1 MQWIQN
7 VAEGLPL
14 LAPLRWHAGNDG
26 DWPGRAALQLR
37 IDAAG
42 LGVASGR
49 PLRLVEPG
57 GPQPYERRLHQTGEL
72 EYRERNWHDWFNLMV
87 WFMFSRA
94 KAALN
99 ARHCAAWNDAGGGG
113 CGAVRD
119 SLTLFDESGV
129 VVLADDARLLEL
141 IRGFEWKAL
150 FWGRRAD
157 CMTRLRVL
165 PFGHALCE
173 KALAPYRGITGHAL
187 LCAVQPGTLALDG
200 TALLA
205 ALDTELAQRI
215 ADPLAMAST
224 RDLSP
229 LPLLGIPGWCP
240 DNADPSYYD
249 DTRQFRQGRRQRA
262 AELRP

>member
-1 MQWIQN
+1 MHWIPN
-7 VAEGLPL
+7 VSERLPL
-14 LAPLRWHAGNDG
+14 LTPLRCHAGNDVE
-26 DWPGRAALQLR
+26 WPGREALQPR

-42 LGVASGR
+42 LCVVSGR

-57 GPQPYERRLHQTGEL
+57 GPQPFELRLYQSGEL

-87 WFMFSRA
+87 WFMFPRA

-99 ARHCAAWNDAGGGG
+99 ARHCAAWSDAVCGTR
-113 CGAVRD
+113 GAVRD
-119 SLTLFDESGV
+119 TLTLFDESGV
-129 VVLADDARLLEL
+129 VVLAHDLQLLEL
-141 IRGFEWKAL
+141 VSNFEWRAL
-150 FWGRRAD
+150 FCGRRLD
-157 CMTRLRVL
+157 CLAGLRVL

-173 KALAPYRGITGHAL
+173 KALTPYRGITGHAL
-187 LCAVQPGTLALDG
+187 LWAVQPEVLALEE

-205 ALDTELAQRI
+205 ALDAELAQRI

-249 DTRQFRQGRRQRA
+249 DTRQFRRGRRQRA
-262 AELRP
+262 AEWRP

>member
-1 MQWIQN
+1 MYWIPN
-7 VAEGLPL
+7 VFERLQL
-14 LAPLRWHAGNDG
+14 LTPLRYHAGNDVE
-26 DWPGRAALQLR
+26 WPGRETLQPR
-37 IDAAG
+37 IDAVG
-42 LGVASGR
+42 LCVASGS

-57 GPQPYERRLHQTGEL
+57 GQQPYELRLCQSGEL

-87 WFMFSRA
+87 WFMFPRA

-113 CGAVRD
+113 RGAVRD
-119 SLTLFDESGV
+119 ALTLFDESGV
-129 VVLADDARLLEL
+129 VVLADDAQLLEL

-150 FWGRRAD
+150 FCGRRAD

-187 LCAVQPGTLALDG
+187 LCAVQPGTLALG
-200 TALLA
+200 GPALLA
-205 ALDTELAQRI
+205 ALDADLAQRI
-215 ADPLAMAST
+215 ADPLLMAST

-229 LPLLGIPGWCP
+229 LPLLGIPGWCL

-262 AELRP
+262 AEWRS